1 MKKIITS
8 LLILGLLSFNSHAQE
23 LKKKLIKLSDAP
35 EKNLVKNNPN
45 DSTTYSDALKN
56 WKSVKELNEWIGKNF
71 HYDMSR
77 AIALGSKR
85 MEGPKTSI
93 FTPEE
98 MYAEKS
104 GICVDLSRFA
114 FETLKKISPE
124 TEAHYLMI
132 DFEPIE
138 IQGSIIRKHWVIAY
152 KNEGK
157 FYVTADS
164 KRPGLITGPYESIED
179 FVEVYE
185 KFRKRKIESFSLLQ
199 SYKKT
204 YKKKLVK
211 NKRKSENRDNQTL
224 YIQAI
229 TNRT

>member
-1 MKKIITS
+1 MKNILS
-8 LLILGLLSFNSHAQE
+8 LLLVFSAFTINAQV
-23 LKKKLIKLSDAP
+23 LKKELIKLSDAP
-35 EKNLVKNNPN
+35 EKNEIKKGDQSKLTFNE
-45 DSTTYSDALKN
+45 AI
-56 WKSVKELNEWIGKNF
+56 KEWNSIEDINKWIGENF
-71 HYDMSR
+71 YYNMSR

-85 MEGPKTSI
+85 TEGPKTSI

-98 MYAEKS
+98 MFVQKN

-114 FETLKKISPE
+114 FETLKKISPK

-164 KRPGLITGPYESIED
+164 KRPGVITGPYESIED
-179 FVEVYE
+179 FIEGYQ
-185 KFRKRKIESFSLLQ
+185 KFRERKVESFSLLE

-211 NKRKSENRDNQTL
+211 NERKSDSANQKVRG
-224 YIQAI
+224 Q
-229 TNRT
+229 